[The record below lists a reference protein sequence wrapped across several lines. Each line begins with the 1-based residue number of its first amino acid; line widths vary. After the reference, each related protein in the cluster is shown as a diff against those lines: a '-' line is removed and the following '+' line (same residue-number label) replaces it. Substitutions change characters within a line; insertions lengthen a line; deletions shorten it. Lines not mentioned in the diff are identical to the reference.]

1 MEQMKVKANLLM
13 RKFLFLFFLALLC
26 VRYYAKAQMPP
37 GYQSHAKYMVLD
49 SANYI
54 ITYEVQAISGTATN
68 DRNTDI
74 QILQIG
80 NDVSKTY
87 SKYLFDNDSVCTML
101 IQKGTRNIPIYQG
114 LASPEDIY
122 KNHPKGKMT
131 VSYRTFM
138 TGPVLKYE
146 EPMPTFKWELLS
158 DRKTLLNY
166 QCQKSVCTFRGRTY
180 IAWFTPEIP
189 LSEGPWKFHGL
200 PGLILQVSDDKNEF
214 EYQCIGIQK
223 LKKKQP
229 IKYWKWD
236 YQSSTREKMRPF
248 IKNMHERP
256 NAFFKSVT
264 GSGIHIKGGANA
276 DLLSYPYNPIELE

>member
-1 MEQMKVKANLLM
+1 M
-13 RKFLFLFFLALLC
+13 RRYIFVFFLLLAG
-26 VRYYAKAQMPP
+26 VQEYSKAQMPP

-49 SANYI
+49 SASYT
-54 ITYEVQAISGTATN
+54 ITYEMHTDSKMTTMKMT
-68 DRNTDI
+68 TDI
-74 QILQIG
+74 QVLQIG
-80 NDVSKTY
+80 SNMSKTY
-87 SKYLFDNDSVCTML
+87 SKNLFDNDSVCTAL
-101 IQKGTRNIPIYQG
+101 IKKGARALPIYQG

-122 KNHPKGKMT
+122 KNYPKGKMT

-146 EPMPTFKWELLS
+146 EPIPIFKWELLS
-158 DRKTLLNY
+158 DRKSFLNY
-166 QCQKSVCTFRGRTY
+166 QCQKAVCTFRGRTY
-180 IAWFTPEIP
+180 TAWFTPEIP

-214 EYQCIGIQK
+214 EYKCIGIQK

-236 YQSSTREKMRPF
+236 YQNSTREKMRSF

-256 NAFFKSVT
+256 NAFFKSLT
-264 GSGIHIKGGANA
+264 GRGIHIKGGANA